1 MKTKKQVGRIICGH
15 ATSEITSLWKKN
27 KQIGRKDI
35 WGKSTLSTP
44 DMRETKRG
52 CEEKGGKVWYRKL
65 ISETYATKLLFSQI
79 STSDPYDIMKR
90 KVSI

>member
-15 ATSEITSLWKKN
+15 ATSEITSLWKKTSRLEER
-27 KQIGRKDI
+27 IF
-35 WGKSTLSTP
+35 
-44 DMRETKRG
+44 ETKRG

-90 KVSI
+90 KASI